1 MFNFDVVS
9 GTLKFILTVNLN
21 YSTEHK
27 SLNLGAAALTMAS
40 SFLALLH
47 IIGADKIVSKR
58 KSSRL
63 QNRLLS
69 LSSPREPVALCAEF
83 LMFSS
88 FQ

>member
-1 MFNFDVVS
+1 MDVVS

-47 IIGADKIVSKR
+47 IKAQVVKTTEQAVVTVIT
-58 KSSRL
+58 
-63 QNRLLS
+63 
-69 LSSPREPVALCAEF
+69 
-83 LMFSS
+83 
-88 FQ
+88 